1 MSKAPQLTGQALA
14 DALAITYRHYADPK
28 HDGKVWATDCGG
40 GWVELR
46 GEGLK
51 VNPGHPQLS
60 LFTNGWSMLSRLR
73 YNEARARIREA
84 ARAN

>member
-51 VNPGHPQLS
+51 VNLGHPQLS

-73 YNEARARIREA
+73 HNEARARIREA